1 MYELKSL
8 FEWNRGVIISSEVL
22 IDLGK
27 IFYRLKYGKAH
38 AAADD
43 AVVMYDM
50 TSGVQFDHENS

>member
-1 MYELKSL
+1 M
-8 FEWNRGVIISSEVL
+8 IIFASEIP